1 LRATGDRSRAHA
13 PIHHDPWA
21 VQQSTMRLTDGATV
35 ARRGRLFRRWRA
47 SACGGHNRFMI
58 IGSYP
63 RSAADICHAIAE
75 GNDDALPSAL
85 ALWRERVGA
94 DFASFSA
101 LPMRN
106 PENALVLQDGRPPMS
121 AQDRAEW
128 GRLLI
133 THPYA
138 RHVAEA
144 SDPAVRLTDVVDL
157 RQFIGT
163 EIYQVCLQPIGATYQ
178 AALRLSR
185 RPDSFTLISVWRA
198 DRDFGERELEPALV
212 FARALRAA
220 WGLRLVLSQLASEAS
235 AVDVTTDPPLTARQA
250 EVVSLVAQGL
260 TNQQIAVRLQV
271 TPRTVRKHVEDLFR
285 RTGARSRTELAVRWT
300 TAQCGI
306 SGSPRQNSISL

>member
-1 LRATGDRSRAHA
+1 MTPCRARSRC
-13 PIHHDPWA
+13 
-21 VQQSTMRLTDGATV
+21 GASGLERTS
-35 ARRGRLFRRWRA
+35 RRFPLFRCVTQRTRLCCRMAVPRCRLKIGPSGGGCSSRIRTLAMSQKRA
-47 SACGGHNRFMI
+47 SQPFGSPTWSICG
-58 IGSYP
+58 S
-63 RSAADICHAIAE
+63 S
-75 GNDDALPSAL
+75 S
-85 ALWRERVGA
+85 V
-94 DFASFSA
+94 
-101 LPMRN
+101 
-106 PENALVLQDGRPPMS
+106 
-121 AQDRAEW
+121 
-128 GRLLI
+128 
-133 THPYA
+133 
-138 RHVAEA
+138 
-144 SDPAVRLTDVVDL
+144 
-157 RQFIGT
+157 T